1 MRKINYFKPAQKIIF
16 SKDFIHKIQN
26 LELETIR
33 MSKFSKVEKL
43 MQDQEFSNERMKY
56 FSPCLNHLICWEM
69 GVIEFH
75 RVIRNYSLS
84 YYDFSILDNE
94 EIIFCQQMD
103 NIVLIYYK
111 LLRYAN
117 KYCKTY
123 EKNALELMKSMNIQ
137 IDDDNE
143 NEAEGEN
150 NNDYND
156 NENVVDNNN
165 YNQNDEINENND
177 THDNEE
183 EHYDNDEN
191 NENNNN
197 NNEEDIDDN
206 NDENKNDL
214 E

>member
-1 MRKINYFKPAQKIIF
+1 
-16 SKDFIHKIQN
+16 
-26 LELETIR
+26 
-33 MSKFSKVEKL
+33 
-43 MQDQEFSNERMKY
+43 
-56 FSPCLNHLICWEM
+56 M

-84 YYDFSILDNE
+84 YYDFSILDND

-117 KYCKTY
+117 KYCKIY
-123 EKNALELMKSMNIQ
+123 EKNALDLMKSMNIQ

-143 NEAEGEN
+143 N
-150 NNDYND
+150 DI
-156 NENVVDNNN
+156 DNNN
-165 YNQNDEINENND
+165 NIQNDEIKENNEINDNQEENDDNEENND
-177 THDNEE
+177 
-183 EHYDNDEN
+183 NDQG
-191 NENNNN
+191 
-197 NNEEDIDDN
+197 IDDN

>member
-1 MRKINYFKPAQKIIF
+1 
-16 SKDFIHKIQN
+16 
-26 LELETIR
+26 
-33 MSKFSKVEKL
+33 MSKFNKVEKL

-84 YYDFSILDNE
+84 YYDFSILDND

-117 KYCKTY
+117 KYCKIY
-123 EKNALELMKSMNIQ
+123 EKNALDLMKSMNIQ

-143 NEAEGEN
+143 NEAEN

-156 NENVVDNNN
+156 NENDIDNNN
-165 YNQNDEINENND
+165 NIQNDEINENNEI
-177 THDNEE
+177 HDNEE
-183 EHYDNDEN
+183 ENYDNDEN
-191 NENNNN
+191 NENN

>member
-1 MRKINYFKPAQKIIF
+1 
-16 SKDFIHKIQN
+16 
-26 LELETIR
+26 

-84 YYDFSILDNE
+84 YYDYSILDNN

-123 EKNALELMKSMNIQ
+123 EKNALELLMKSMNIQ

-143 NEAEGEN
+143 NEAEN

-156 NENVVDNNN
+156 NENDIDNNN
-165 YNQNDEINENND
+165 NIQNDEINENNEI
-177 THDNEE
+177 HDNEE
-183 EHYDNDEN
+183 ENYDNDEN
-191 NENNNN
+191 NENN